1 MKHKLPT
8 IFIGIAAV
16 SSLISQSL
24 LDLFSILS
32 IIMVLWIGFERKIFK
47 ELFQKIGIEWAF
59 IGFFITCFI
68 GIVWN
73 TGGFYWEHLKPLV
86 KFNWMIHIYFMIAAF
101 KLWLPKVE
109 DCLKLLLG
117 LSLIPSIYAIATKIA
132 GYDFLVPE
140 RPLDGRIIGMVNSAT
155 YHAHASAIL
164 FVFCAA
170 LLFSIF
176 NWRKASSWIY
186 SIALLLMAVSVYF
199 SYTRGAFLAIIL
211 ALSIGLLVYN
221 WKHALT
227 FGTALIIILLLA
239 SKVDPFMSE
248 RVQQTVVAEKMD
260 NARIGLFKAHL
271 QMFLDYPVL
280 GMGYD
285 LYKDSHT
292 AIEYTK
298 KFNVPDY
305 LQDSHAHNQFL
316 QILGST
322 GFIGFM
328 FFTALLLFLFW
339 QSIALLRTS
348 KPSSQYYSL
357 IIAALWT
364 QGCIYL
370 LFLTDQSF
378 EYAKIRFV
386 ILAVWALTI
395 ALKSHNDY
403 AALLQKN

>member
-1 MKHKLPT
+1 MIKHKLPT

-32 IIMVLWIGFERKIFK
+32 IIMVLWIGFEKKMFK

-59 IGFFITCFI
+59 IGFFITCFV

-101 KLWLPKVE
+101 KLWLPKAE
-109 DCLKLLLG
+109 DALKLLLG
-117 LSLIPSIYAIATKIA
+117 LSLIPSGYAIATKIA

-140 RPLDGRIIGMVNSAT
+140 RPLEGRVIGMVNSAT

-176 NWRKASSWIY
+176 NRRKISSWMY
-186 SIALLLMAVSVYF
+186 SIAFALLAVSIYF
-199 SYTRGAFLAIIL
+199 TYTRGAIL
-211 ALSIGLLVYN
+211 AVVVALLIGLIVRN
-221 WKHALT
+221 WKHALF
-227 FGTALIIILLLA
+227 FGIGLATILLFV
-239 SKVDPFMSE
+239 SKTDPFLSK
-248 RVQQTVVAEKMD
+248 RVEHTNISQET
-260 NARIGLFKAHL
+260 NSGRIGLLNAHF
-271 QMFLDYPVL
+271 QMFLDHPAL

-285 LYKDSHT
+285 IYKNSPS

-298 KFNVPDY
+298 KFNVPEY
-305 LQDSHAHNQFL
+305 LHDSHAHNQFL
-316 QILGST
+316 QILSST
-322 GFIGFM
+322 GIIGFL
-328 FFTALLLFLFW
+328 FFSTIVIFLFW
-339 QSIALLRTS
+339 QSIKLMQIQS
-348 KPSSQYYSL
+348 KSTLPPL
-357 IIAALWT
+357 IPAVFWT
-364 QGCIYL
+364 QGCICL

-386 ILAVWALTI
+386 ILAVWALT
-395 ALKSHNDY
+395 LTLTFSVGPSNSHSK
-403 AALLQKN
+403 L